1 MGIETGG
8 GDILY
13 LNVSCGRLKN
23 KAKNIDAKGY
33 TGYVTNITRKDDEY
47 EGKVI
52 TKIVVS
58 MRDTASDQLA
68 KIAFTEESYFS
79 IGFFSQI
86 EGVDFSKPMLFG
98 VSQSQ
103 ENDKVSF
110 CWLSQ
115 NNKNVER
122 KKDFPKPEKKKVGRN
137 VVMDWTAVTDKIDG
151 LIGNINEK
159 LSNVKA
165 PAPAPSSTPA
175 IDNSQDEL
183 FSDAT
188 NDLPF

>member
-98 VSQSQ
+98 
-103 ENDKVSF
+103 EAKVRRTTRF
-110 CWLSQ
+110 LSAGL
-115 NNKNVER
+115 VRTTRMLSAR
-122 KKDFPKPEKKKVGRN
+122 KTFLSPKRKRSG
-137 VVMDWTAVTDKIDG
+137 
-151 LIGNINEK
+151 
-159 LSNVKA
+159 
-165 PAPAPSSTPA
+165 
-175 IDNSQDEL
+175 
-183 FSDAT
+183 AT
-188 NDLPF
+188 W